1 MVDVVLNRVDS
12 ENFPNTIPEV
22 IFQPN
27 QFACVA
33 DGGLERAGYRMTE
46 DDYWIVSEELFDRL
60 DYEVAFF
67 TTEGFS
73 PYCEPYFQHGDHYF
87 GKEKK

>member
-1 MVDVVLNRVDS
+1 
-12 ENFPNTIPEV
+12 
-22 IFQPN
+22 
-27 QFACVA
+27 
-33 DGGLERAGYRMTE
+33 MTE